1 MSEAAE
7 GPVLTSDEWRARR
20 RAQEAALPDAERQAR
35 RLRRRARLHPTARGW
50 GAIVFGA
57 VAIVTAYAVGRSE
70 LLVVGAA
77 AILLPLIGMLV
88 VRLRAPRFEVLRVF
102 SPPVVAAG
110 ETAQVRV
117 RIRNLRRGEAP
128 SLLWNDAIPWR
139 EDDSAPRTLDPI
151 RTGATLDRVRE
162 VEYRLHPPR
171 RGVYAIGP
179 LVVEQRDPFGMA
191 SRVAALGEQDRLL
204 VIPAVAQL
212 SAGGPSLADGEG
224 AAQLV
229 QRRVTGSDDD
239 LTTREYRSGDA
250 LRRVHWRASARHGE
264 LMVRQEEHRSHPD
277 ARLLIDTRL
286 AGYPDAHPDA
296 GSTWDEAAGSEAFE
310 WVVRMAASLGLHL
323 EANGFDV
330 AVEET
335 GAAQIDPLG
344 ERWEGGRRTEGF
356 LTSLAGVRLL
366 EQPLRTVA
374 SADESR
380 GPVFALVADPDAATV
395 EWLLRHRRGAQL
407 AVAFTVEARDEAVER
422 LADAG
427 WTCIPVTDRSGIAEA
442 WAAVAHPD
450 TARAE
455 AARAAEAARV
465 DGIGKVAH
473 GAH

>member
-1 MSEAAE
+1 VSAAADE

-20 RAQEAALPDAERQAR
+20 RAQEAALPDVERQAR
-35 RLRRRARLHPTARGW
+35 RLLRRARMRPTGRGW
-50 GAIVFGA
+50 GAIVLGVVA
-57 VAIVTAYAVGRSE
+57 VVAAYVLGRSE

-77 AILLPLIGMLV
+77 AILLPVIGLV
-88 VRLRAPRFEVLRVF
+88 VVRMRAPRFEVLRIF
-102 SPPVVAAG
+102 APPIVAAG
-110 ETAQVRV
+110 ETVQVRV
-117 RIRNLRRGEAP
+117 RIHSTGRGEGPA
-128 SLLWNDAIPWR
+128 LLWNDAIPWR
-139 EDDSAPRTLDPI
+139 EDDQAPRTLDPI

-179 LVVEQRDPFGMA
+179 LVVEHRDPFGMA
-191 SRVAALGEQDRLL
+191 ARVAALGEQDRLL

-212 SAGGPSLADGEG
+212 SVGGPSLADGEG

-229 QRRVTGSDDD
+229 QRRITGNDDD

-286 AGYPDAHPDA
+286 AGYPDAVPDA

-335 GAAQIDPLG
+335 GPAQIDPLG

-366 EQPLRTVA
+366 EQPLRTSVPVEDA
-374 SADESR
+374 R
-380 GPVFALVADPDAATV
+380 GPVFAMVGDPDDATV
-395 EWLLRHRRGAQL
+395 DWLVRHRRGAQL
-407 AVAFTVEARDEAVER
+407 AVVFLVDARDAAIEH
-422 LADAG
+422 LAEAG
-427 WTCIPVTDRSGIAEA
+427 WTVIPVTDRSGIAEA
-442 WAAVAHPD
+442 WAVVARPD
-450 TARAE
+450 
-455 AARAAEAARV
+455 AAREAG
-465 DGIGKVAH
+465 D